1 MSYKIYNRIP
11 NGYHNDLVLET
22 LDQKPDI
29 KTVLWFS
36 VDKNEELIPHTDNQE
51 RVMGVHKGA
60 LNELFRQTQYKLF
73 KQYYNLTDSDDIPYR
88 DLM

>member
-22 LDQKPDI
+22 VDQKPDI

-36 VDKNEELIPHTDNQE
+36 VDKNEDLIPHTGNKDRIE
-51 RVMGVHKGA
+51 RARKGV
-60 LNELFRQTQYKLF
+60 LNTKFRQTQYELF
-73 KQYYNLTDSDDIPYR
+73 KQYYNLTDTDDVPYR